1 MFGHEKSIAESLMKP
16 LAEFVQVLGNQTGDY
31 EAAQAN
37 IVKMVRAGNLMGQFI
52 DDQTRQ
58 IDVEKLTRFLDLG
71 AKVIAATHGMV
82 NASTWF
88 NLAQTGGPSLMNMS
102 EQGLMSMAIASQAM
116 GGYRAG
122 TALMSMF
129 QQFIGGVV
137 TPWRAENL
145 HELGLVGDYK
155 VTKGG
160 HILWAQGALD
170 TPFCSIADHRPD
182 AGDENT
188 DGAHGCS
195 RYFGRQCADQRAIP
209 TVAAINLDA

>member
-1 MFGHEKSIAESLMKP
+1 M
-16 LAEFVQVLGNQTGDY
+16 GNQTGDY

-37 IVKMVRAGNLMGQFI
+37 IVKMVRAGEHIGQFI
-52 DDQTRQ
+52 DRSIRQ

-129 QQFIGGVV
+129 RAVHW
-137 TPWRAENL
+137 WRR
-145 HELGLVGDYK
+145 Y
-155 VTKGG
+155 
-160 HILWAQGALD
+160 ALA
-170 TPFCSIADHRPD
+170 C
-182 AGDENT
+182 
-188 DGAHGCS
+188 
-195 RYFGRQCADQRAIP
+195 
-209 TVAAINLDA
+209 